1 MLLLLFVSS
10 PLPTLALF
18 LILSIP
24 SLMRLASLAALEKI
38 LTKRITMDDFEK
50 FDLDGDGQIERTE
63 FIVRKLLL
71 MGILQEVDVARVEDE
86 FDKMDEDGSGE
97 ITMDDL
103 RLYVEKQDE
112 IEVESKKTRDP
123 G

>member
-1 MLLLLFVSS
+1 MYHSNI
-10 PLPTLALF
+10 
-18 LILSIP
+18 ILTRV
-24 SLMRLASLAALEKI
+24 LQALEKI
-38 LTKRITMDDFEK
+38 LKKRITMADFEK

-71 MGILQEVDVARVEDE
+71 MGILQEDDVARVEEE

-103 RLYVEKQDE
+103 KLFLERQNEARKVAEE
-112 IEVESKKTRDP
+112 MEGGGSGV
-123 G
+123 